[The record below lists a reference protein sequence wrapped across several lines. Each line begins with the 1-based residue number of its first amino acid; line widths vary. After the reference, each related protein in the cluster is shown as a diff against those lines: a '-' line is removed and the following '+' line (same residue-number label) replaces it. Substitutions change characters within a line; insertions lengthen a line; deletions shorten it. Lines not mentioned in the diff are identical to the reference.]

1 MRSRAPGVY
10 RLGRVRRGAVDDG
23 GAAAVQD
30 DAVQAVRV
38 GRADDL
44 RVRLALRPRAGGDGA
59 QQRALARPG
68 RALEYV
74 NAQAAAQQAV
84 KLGYK
89 AVRPCSSPAKTERG

>member
-1 MRSRAPGVY
+1 MSPPAFQKRVRVQTVAEIEDALARAGVY

-44 RVRLALRPRAGGDGA
+44 RVRLALRPRAA
-59 QQRALARPG
+59 ATARSSVLLPDPG
-68 RALEYV
+68 EPL
-74 NAQAAAQQAV
+74 
-84 KLGYK
+84 
-89 AVRPCSSPAKTERG
+89 SM